1 MSSPFLLQR
10 IIAQT
15 EADGAWT
22 KRILTKS
29 RERTKG
35 RQGYMNIRIS
45 PPFNM
50 ETSTGDRFVNCP
62 KLSICRKLY
71 TQTMVWS

>member
-1 MSSPFLLQR
+1 MSSPFLLER

-15 EADGAWT
+15 EAGTWT

-35 RQGYMNIRIS
+35 RQGYVKIGIS
-45 PPFNM
+45 PAFNV

-71 TQTMVWS
+71 TKTMVWS